1 MCIRDSYIVGLSYG
15 GALMMEQM
23 NEGKVTKSDAE
34 LLNYHLALSHSIIE
48 DNLLFV
54 ALGVSIG
61 WILGTRLIAAAIVV
75 WLRKIY
81 LRLKVKW
88 LYPAVNLKIEEKKIR

>member
-1 MCIRDSYIVGLSYG
+1 
-15 GALMMEQM
+15 
-23 NEGKVTKSDAE
+23 
-34 LLNYHLALSHSIIE
+34 
-48 DNLLFV
+48 V

-81 LRLKVKW
+81 LRLKIKW